1 MGTRSYIALQIEED
15 EYLTIFCHYNGY
27 PDDNGAILAEHYDKQ
42 EKVESLIQ
50 LGDLYFLR
58 SKLEPNPDLPHNHST
73 PQPNVTIAYN
83 RDEGWSDCEAV
94 HEALKPSCTGAT
106 LLEGKVWKSTAKK
119 EELSVWADSLACR

>member
-58 SKLEPNPDLPHNHST
+58 SCTLAST
-73 PQPNVTIAYN
+73 SNI
-83 RDEGWSDCEAV
+83 R
-94 HEALKPSCTGAT
+94 
-106 LLEGKVWKSTAKK
+106 STAIV
-119 EELSVWADSLACR
+119 SDG